1 MIIWKMK
8 YYNEL
13 STDLLYQ
20 ILKVRQEVF
29 VVEQQCN
36 YLDADEFDQFSYHLM
51 GFKKNK
57 LVAYMRIVNE
67 GHIYENISFGRIL
80 VIKEYR
86 KLGIGQILMEQALKH
101 FAKCKK
107 VIVLSAQSY
116 LINFYE
122 KYNFEKVGDEYLEDN
137 IPHTK
142 MIRNG

>member
-51 GFKKNK
+51 GLKK
-57 LVAYMRIVNE
+57 
-67 GHIYENISFGRIL
+67 
-80 VIKEYR
+80 
-86 KLGIGQILMEQALKH
+86 
-101 FAKCKK
+101 
-107 VIVLSAQSY
+107 
-116 LINFYE
+116 IN
-122 KYNFEKVGDEYLEDN
+122 
-137 IPHTK
+137 
-142 MIRNG
+142 

>member
-1 MIIWKMK
+1 MIIWKIK
-8 YYNEL
+8 YYSEL

-29 VVEQQCN
+29 IIEQKCN

-57 LVAYMRIVNE
+57 LVAYMRIVRE
-67 GHIYENISFGRIL
+67 GYIYENMSFGRIL

-86 KLGIGQILMEQALKH
+86 KLGIGQSLIEQALSH
-101 FAKCKK
+101 FAKFKK

-122 KYNFEKVGDEYLEDN
+122 KYNFEKVGNEYLEDN
-137 IPHTK
+137 IPHIK
-142 MIRNG
+142 MIRHG

>member
-29 VVEQQCN
+29 VIEQQCN
-36 YLDADEFDQFSYHLM
+36 YLDADDFDQFSYHLM

-57 LVAYMRIVNE
+57 LVAYMRIVNA

-86 KLGIGQILMEQALKH
+86 KLGIGQALMEQALKN
-101 FAKCKK
+101 FAKFKK

-122 KYNFEKVGDEYLEDN
+122 KYNFEKVGNEYLEDN
-137 IPHTK
+137 IPHIK

>member
-1 MIIWKMK
+1 M
-8 YYNEL
+8 
-13 STDLLYQ
+13 
-20 ILKVRQEVF
+20 F

-86 KLGIGQILMEQALKH
+86 KHGIGQLLMEQALKH
-101 FAKCKK
+101 FVKCNK

-122 KYNFEKVGDEYLEDN
+122 KYNFEKVGNEYLEDN
-137 IPHTK
+137 IPHIK